1 MNICF
6 LKYLK
11 NVSKVFFNDL
21 SEPISILI
29 AYILS
34 QIFVFY
40 IIFYYI
46 DTSFILENH
55 VSSTLYEI
63 SNWPSHVP
71 IWPSPVP
78 IWPTLVPIWPC
89 LVPDWPWFWLLVS
102 TAD

>member
-34 QIFVFY
+34 QIF
-40 IIFYYI
+40 
-46 DTSFILENH
+46 E
-55 VSSTLYEI
+55 
-63 SNWPSHVP
+63 
-71 IWPSPVP
+71 
-78 IWPTLVPIWPC
+78 
-89 LVPDWPWFWLLVS
+89 
-102 TAD
+102 